1 MTFRFETHENV
12 VMRARIGGRTFDD
25 AANYGV
31 NNLLGKDN
39 VSLAEVTQDGDKL
52 IIVKRIDKSPSLLY
66 KWGFD
71 QKHVF
76 ERTTID

>member
-12 VMRARIGGRTFDD
+12 VMRARLGGRGFLG
-25 AANYGV
+25 AADYGF
-31 NNLLGKDN
+31 NNLLQKDN
-39 VSLAEVTQDGDKL
+39 VTIAEVKQEGDKL
-52 IIVKRIDKSPSLLY
+52 IIVKRIEKRPGLLF

-76 ERTTID
+76 E